1 VFERKGNVFLKLDDN
16 VHWIEEGESTEDDE
30 SSYSTDSESNDIPE
44 QLPETKALALPSSLA
59 PGEIGR
65 LGLNAL
71 AKQEASLRRGQINDA
86 LEGLWMA
93 LGEKSLLFHT
103 DVQNSKSQRT
113 SQRAWQNVNKQDL
126 MARRHKRAY
135 DHARKALII
144 LNIDMEYL
152 STLQDI
158 TPGDMKMAG
167 DITEENRISQRSTTL
182 AWFWR
187 LEGDAAGN
195 EVELNP
201 RMKECEYRCFNIQ
214 AGSDT
219 VLVYRVNWL
228 RAKARYTRWEEEHN
242 LIPHEMQWTVSYFQ
256 YREKEWWERKAR
268 IAPDDGRSP
277 GLHAYASKQAGMWK
291 AFSEDAM
298 SRFRVIIPELKY
310 AEE

>member
-16 VHWIEEGESTEDDE
+16 VRWIEEGESTEDDE
-30 SSYSTDSESNDIPE
+30 SSYSTDSESNNIPE

-93 LGEKSLLFHT
+93 LGEKSLLFCT

-126 MARRHKRAY
+126 MARWHKRAY
-135 DHARKALII
+135 DRARKALII
-144 LNIDMEYL
+144 LNIDTEYL

-167 DITEENRISQRSTTL
+167 DITEENRIGQRSTTL

-228 RAKARYTRWEEEHN
+228 CAKARYTRWEEEHN

-256 YREKEWWERKAR
+256 YREKEWRERKAW

-277 GLHAYASKQAGMWK
+277 GLHAYASKQGMWK